1 MRSRLQSTS
10 SWRTSPR
17 MPLSAL
23 KYDSQGLVA
32 VIAQD
37 AETGEV
43 RMMAYA
49 DEIAIRRTLE
59 TGVAHFYSRSRQ
71 QLWKKGESS
80 GNTLGV
86 RNVWVDCDGD
96 TLIYMVDPT
105 GPSCHTGAQTCFFRR
120 LDADGDLIEAGSDSA
135 APTLLRLERTLQER
149 KASDAEKS
157 YTKSLLDAG
166 PTKVDA
172 KLREEAAE
180 LGQAL
185 IDESDERVASE
196 AGDVIYHL
204 LVGLVLREIS
214 LRDLFSELS
223 RRFNQSGHEEKASR

>member
-1 MRSRLQSTS
+1 
-10 SWRTSPR
+10 
-17 MPLSAL
+17 MPFEAL
-23 KYDSQGLVA
+23 KFNDQGLVA

-49 DEIAIRRTLE
+49 NETAIERTLE
-59 TGVAHFYSRSRQ
+59 TGVAHFFSRSRQ

-86 RNVWVDCDGD
+86 RSVWVDCDGD
-96 TLIYMVDPT
+96 TLIYMVDPA
-105 GPSCHTGAQTCFFRR
+105 GPSCHTGADTCFFRR
-120 LDADGDLIEAGSDSA
+120 LDRAGALLEAGGQVA
-135 APTLLRLERTLQER
+135 APTLLRLERTLQKR
-149 KASDAEKS
+149 KTSNAGKS

-166 PTKVDA
+166 PAKVDA
-172 KLREEAAE
+172 KVREEAAE

-185 IDESDERVASE
+185 IGESDERVVSE

-204 LVGLVLREIS
+204 LVGLVLRELS
-214 LRDLFSELS
+214 VRDLFAELS
-223 RRFNQSGHEEKASR
+223 RRFGQSGHDEKKSR

>member
-1 MRSRLQSTS
+1 MSLD
-10 SWRTSPR
+10 
-17 MPLSAL
+17 AL
-23 KYDSQGLVA
+23 KYNDQGLVA

-49 DEIAIRRTLE
+49 NEVAIQRTLE
-59 TGVAHFYSRSRQ
+59 TGVAHFYSRSRD

-86 RNVWVDCDGD
+86 RSVWVDCDGD
-96 TLIYMVDPT
+96 TLIYMVDPA
-105 GPSCHTGAQTCFFRR
+105 GPSCHTGAETCFFRQ
-120 LDADGDLIEAGSDSA
+120 LGGDGELREAGNDTA

-149 KASDAEKS
+149 KASNAGKS

-166 PTKVDA
+166 PAKIDA
-172 KLREEAAE
+172 KLREEASE

-185 IDESDERVASE
+185 IGETDERVASE

-204 LVGLVLREIS
+204 LVGLVLREVS
-214 LRDLFSELS
+214 LRDIFAELS
-223 RRFNQSGHEEKASR
+223 RRFGQSGHDEKNSRG

>member
-1 MRSRLQSTS
+1 MAID
-10 SWRTSPR
+10 
-17 MPLSAL
+17 AL
-23 KYDSQGLVA
+23 KYDDQGLVA

-49 DEIAIRRTLE
+49 NETAVEQTLS
-59 TGVAHFYSRSRQ
+59 TGLAHFYSRSRQ
-71 QLWKKGESS
+71 SLWKKGESS

-86 RNVWVDCDGD
+86 RSVWVDCDGD
-96 TLIYMVDPT
+96 ALIYMVDPA

-120 LDADGDLIEAGSDSA
+120 LDADGSLVEGTDRA
-135 APTLLRLERTLQER
+135 APTLLQLERTLQER
-149 KASDAEKS
+149 KASDAAKS

-185 IDESDERVASE
+185 IGESNDRVASE
-196 AGDVIYHL
+196 AGDVLYHL
-204 LVGLVLREIS
+204 LVGLVLREVP
-214 LRDLFSELS
+214 LRALFAKLS
-223 RRFNQSGHEEKASR
+223 SRFAQSGHDEKASR